1 MPKEVDARS
10 VSIGRNLS
18 QRGSPG
24 RMVGTASAL
33 VQQGL
38 TVEEFMEL
46 VL

>member
-24 RMVGTASAL
+24 RMVGTTCAP
-33 VQQGL
+33 VHQGL
-38 TVEEFMEL
+38 TVEEASEL

>member
-1 MPKEVDARS
+1 MPKEVDVRS

-24 RMVGTASAL
+24 RLVGAICAL
-33 VQQGL
+33 VPQGL
-38 TVEEFMEL
+38 TVEEASEL